1 MFTLSLTV
9 VSIFLAWLRLK
20 TGSVW
25 PAVIADGS
33 HNRLTLN
40 FFNNMTSQEGSAPY
54 IAGEVGVGLLVAWT
68 IVALIFWRIFSRS
81 NTVEAQVSVV

>member
-25 PAVIADGS
+25 PAVIAHGS
-33 HNRLTLN
+33 HNSLTLN
-40 FFNNMTSQEGSAPY
+40 FFNNMTSQEGAAPY
-54 IAGEVGVGLLVAWT
+54 IAGEIGVGLLVA
-68 IVALIFWRIFSRS
+68 
-81 NTVEAQVSVV
+81 